1 MGKKQKKMWKKWGKQ
16 YIIRLKEKKMKENK
30 PKNKEF
36 YVKEIKENAE
46 MQLTIQK
53 SIIIIKILEIIN
65 NKFKI

>member
-53 SIIIIKILEIIN
+53 SWKC
-65 NKFKI
+65 